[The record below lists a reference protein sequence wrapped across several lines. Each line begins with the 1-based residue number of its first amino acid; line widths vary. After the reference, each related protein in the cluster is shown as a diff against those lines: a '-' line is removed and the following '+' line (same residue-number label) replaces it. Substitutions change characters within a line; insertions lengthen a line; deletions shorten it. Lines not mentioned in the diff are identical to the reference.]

1 MLMLFALMQHF
12 CQPLVHSMAH
22 RRLFSRECNF
32 KRINFVSPLN
42 LIYMKFGTYIRI
54 FVLMVAITFS
64 LMLYS
69 YTRQNAT
76 TNSDCADKQRC
87 EQQGRNQSA
96 TIFWESF
103 SDNF

>member
-1 MLMLFALMQHF
+1 MQHF
-12 CQPLVHSMAH
+12 YQPLVHSMAH
-22 RRLFSRECNF
+22 RGFFCRERNF
-32 KRINFVSPLN
+32 KWINFVSALN

-87 EQQGRNQSA
+87 EQRGGNQSA